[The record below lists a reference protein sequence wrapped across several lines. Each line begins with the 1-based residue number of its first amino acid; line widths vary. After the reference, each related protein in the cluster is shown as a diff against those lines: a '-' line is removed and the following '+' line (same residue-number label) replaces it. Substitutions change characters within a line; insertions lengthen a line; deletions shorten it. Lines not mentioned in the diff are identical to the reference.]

1 MSRESIVIFRGQLE
15 AIMELTSLKDVKSVV
30 TAIIE
35 YGMNGNSVDIP
46 EHLRFGWKCIQYQ
59 IDQVNSHY
67 EEVRE
72 KRSAAAKKSHANASK
87 SHANASKSMQMQQMQ
102 QMQQMH
108 ANAANAC
115 NNKNKNDN
123 DNVSPEG
130 DGIITQT
137 PGYPA
142 SVDEV
147 LEIASQPQCGARI
160 SREDAERYFVTRMST
175 DWVDAAGRK
184 IAPEGIIWDLKK
196 WEMSKNERRGSPK
209 NSSTVDYSDP
219 STWGDL

>member
-46 EHLRFGWKCIQYQ
+46 EHLRFGWRCIQYQ

-87 SHANASKSMQMQQMQ
+87 SMQMQQM
-102 QMQQMH
+102 H
-108 ANAANAC
+108 ANAC

-130 DGIITQT
+130 DVIITRT
-137 PGYPA
+137 PSYP
-142 SVDEV
+142 STVDEV
-147 LEIASQPQCGARI
+147 LEIAAQPQCGARI

-184 IAPEGIIWDLKK
+184 ISPEGIIWDLKK
-196 WEMSKNERRGSPK
+196 WEMGTNERRGSPK
-209 NSSTVDYSDP
+209 NSTVDYSDP

>member
-46 EHLRFGWKCIQYQ
+46 EHLRFGWRCIQYQ

-72 KRSAAAKKSHANASK
+72 KRSAAAKKSHANAC
-87 SHANASKSMQMQQMQ
+87 KSM

-115 NNKNKNDN
+115 NNKNKNEN
-123 DNVSPEG
+123 DNVSPDG
-130 DGIITQT
+130 DDIIPRT

-142 SVDEV
+142 SVEEV
-147 LEIASQPQCGARI
+147 LEIASQPQCAARI
-160 SREDAERYFVTRMST
+160 SRDEAERYFVTRMST

-184 IAPEGIIWDLKK
+184 ILPEGIIWDLKK
-196 WEMSKNERRGSPK
+196 WEMGTNERRGSPK

>member
-46 EHLRFGWKCIQYQ
+46 EHLRFGWRCIQYQ

-72 KRSAAAKKSHANASK
+72 KRSAAAKKSHANA
-87 SHANASKSMQMQQMQ
+87 ANACKSM

-115 NNKNKNDN
+115 NNKNKNEN
-123 DNVSPEG
+123 DNVSPDG
-130 DGIITQT
+130 DVIITRT
-137 PGYPA
+137 LSYP
-142 SVDEV
+142 STVDEV
-147 LEIASQPQCGARI
+147 LQIASLPQCGARI

-196 WEMSKNERRGSPK
+196 WEMGTNERK
-209 NSSTVDYSDP
+209 STPGKKVFDPSDP
-219 STWGDL
+219 STWDD

>member
-46 EHLRFGWKCIQYQ
+46 EHLRFGWRCIQYQ

-87 SHANASKSMQMQQMQ
+87 SM

-108 ANAANAC
+108 ANAS

-123 DNVSPEG
+123 DNVSPDG
-130 DGIITQT
+130 DVIITRT
-137 PGYPA
+137 PSYP
-142 SVDEV
+142 STVDEV
-147 LEIASQPQCGARI
+147 LEIAAQPQCGARI
-160 SREDAERYFVTRMST
+160 SREDAERYFITRMST

-196 WEMSKNERRGSPK
+196 WEMGTQERKAPQQRKASGI
-209 NSSTVDYSDP
+209 DYSDP
-219 STWGDL
+219 STWENL

>member
-46 EHLRFGWKCIQYQ
+46 EHLRFGWRCIQYQ

-87 SHANASKSMQMQQMQ
+87 SM

-115 NNKNKNDN
+115 NNKNKNEN
-123 DNVSPEG
+123 DNVSPDG
-130 DGIITQT
+130 DVIITRK
-137 PGYPA
+137 PSYP
-142 SVDEV
+142 STVDEV
-147 LEIASQPQCGARI
+147 LEIAAQPQCGARI
-160 SREDAERYFVTRMST
+160 TREDAERYFICRMST

-196 WEMSKNERRGSPK
+196 WEMSTNELRVTPSRSGG
-209 NSSTVDYSDP
+209 VDYNDP
-219 STWGDL
+219 STWEQ